1 MPRRKTQDQRQE
13 ETPNSLLPNNPL
25 IPRSNPILITGD
37 PNNLPRGKP
46 KKQPPIPIKPPKIPR
61 IIRIMKDPDILG
73 EIQDMAETGA
83 SLATIDARLKF
94 PPNTMSNLL
103 DKGRDKKSKIYYEF
117 FMLFRSWVAEA
128 RHAAESNLAKRS
140 PEKWLDRNSA
150 ARRIESEEDR
160 NLAISSSNN
169 NNNTPSI
176 DATKMLAALKI
187 LREQNISID
196 EVLDKNQP
204 ITIEANDDE

>member
-1 MPRRKTQDQRQE
+1 MQD
-13 ETPNSLLPNNPL
+13 
-25 IPRSNPILITGD
+25 D
-37 PNNLPRGKP
+37 
-46 KKQPPIPIKPPKIPR
+46 
-61 IIRIMKDPDILG
+61 DILG
-73 EIQDMAETGA
+73 QIQDMAETGA

-94 PPNTMSNLL
+94 PPNTMSKLL
-103 DKGRDKKSKIYYEF
+103 DKGRDKKSRLYYEF

-128 RHAAESNLAKRS
+128 RHAAEANLAKRS
-140 PEKWLDRNSA
+140 PEKWLDRNSS

-160 NLAISSSNN
+160 NLAITSNN
-169 NNNTPSI
+169 SNSTPGI

-204 ITIEANDDE
+204 ITIEADNED